1 MVLLASGE
9 CGKEMDKGG
18 ARLVEFQAGGELKD
32 D

>member
-18 ARLVEFQAGGELKD
+18 TRLVEVQAGGQLKD